1 MGGSP
6 GAALVR
12 KYGNLQKKK
21 PPKTYIA
28 GDLQQGTRQN
38 SKGCKKEQV
47 HNPVLCEYHVWLQ
60 QASKVVWK

>member
-1 MGGSP
+1 MQHLSESM
-6 GAALVR
+6 VI
-12 KYGNLQKKK
+12 YKKK
-21 PPKTYIA
+21 KTPKTYVA

-38 SKGCKKEQV
+38 SKGYKKEQV